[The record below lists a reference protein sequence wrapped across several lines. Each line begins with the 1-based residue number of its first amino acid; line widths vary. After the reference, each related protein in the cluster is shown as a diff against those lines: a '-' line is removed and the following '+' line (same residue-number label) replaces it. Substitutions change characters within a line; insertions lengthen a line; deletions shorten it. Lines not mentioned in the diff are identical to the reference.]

1 MLPMLSLGSPL
12 AAAMMLTHISTH
24 RSLVELVGP
33 SWRPGPLG
41 VCEVLDGVG
50 HVSGDRRL
58 GVARCASFAVFL

>member
-33 SWRPGPLG
+33 SQRPGHFGRSLIL
-41 VCEVLDGVG
+41 VTT
-50 HVSGDRRL
+50 
-58 GVARCASFAVFL
+58 

>member
-33 SWRPGPLG
+33 SWRPGHFGRSLI
-41 VCEVLDGVG
+41 L
-50 HVSGDRRL
+50 VSDNQLIIIMGTIL
-58 GVARCASFAVFL
+58 KI